1 MPPKTF
7 DREDHVSEL
16 ARFLDASGSQATG
29 RVSDF
34 APDPNPEARAYAG
47 CSFVMAGSD
56 GVGTRTVF
64 RSAKV
69 TPTKSGAFVTLWK
82 RDENGATR
90 PYSFADRIETFI
102 VAASVPDGYGYF
114 TFTAAVLADRGILA
128 TGGSPGK
135 RGFRL
140 YTPWDTG
147 LNKNA
152 STTCAW
158 QRAFFTSVN
167 D

>member
-1 MPPKTF
+1 MPPATP
-7 DREDHVSEL
+7 DPEDHVPEF
-16 ARFLDASGSQATG
+16 ARFLEASGALATG

-56 GVGTRTVF
+56 GVGAPTVF

-69 TPTKSGAFVTLWK
+69 TPAKAGLFTTLWK
-82 RDENGATR
+82 RDENGVTR
-90 PYSFADRIETFI
+90 PYSLADRIETFI

-114 TFTAAVLADRGILA
+114 SFTATDLADHGILA
-128 TGGSPGK
+128 TGGKPGK

-147 LNKNA
+147 LNKSA
-152 STTCAW
+152 SSTWAW
-158 QRAFFTSVN
+158 QRAFFTIVN
-167 D
+167 G

>member
-1 MPPKTF
+1 MPPETF
-7 DREDHVSEL
+7 DPEEYVPEL
-16 ARFLDASGSQATG
+16 SRFLEAGVSPAAG
-29 RVSDF
+29 RISAY

-47 CSFVMAGSD
+47 CSFVMAGTD

-69 TPTKSGAFVTLWK
+69 TPTKAGLFAPLWT

-90 PYSFADRIETFI
+90 PYSLADDVGNFVI
-102 VAASVPDGYGYF
+102 AASVPAGYGYF
-114 TFTAAVLADRGILA
+114 TFSAADLADRGILA
-128 TGGSPGK
+128 TGDLPGK

-147 LNKNA
+147 LNKSA
-152 STTCAW
+152 SATWAW
-158 QRAFFTSVN
+158 QRAFFTIVN
-167 D
+167 G